1 MGQIVIDIPNRLNRR
16 YKIGNEFADDLLQI
30 LETAA
35 VRVRNNP
42 QSASAED
49 ISDIRAARRARSEE
63 GFVTLEELKLELG
76 I

>member
-42 QSASAED
+42 RSVSAED
-49 ISDIRAARRARSEE
+49 LSDIRAARMARKEE
-63 GFVTLEELKLELG
+63 GFVTLEELKAELG